1 MAAIINTN
9 IQSMNAQ
16 RNLSKSQSTLS
27 TSMQRLS
34 SGLRINSAKDDAA
47 GLAISERMTTQT
59 RGLTVAA
66 RNANDGIS
74 LAQTAEGALGSL
86 TANLQRIRELAVQAR
101 NATNS
106 AEDRAALNQE
116 VQQLKEEIDRVARDT
131 SFNGTKLLDGSF
143 TNMAFQV
150 GANQGQTIDITN
162 IVNAN
167 TEALGKWNSVA
178 VPAKLEGA
186 TVAGLQTPVVVPSTT
201 TFDLG
206 APADPAGYGAF
217 TIALNGG
224 AANGG
229 ADVSITTVAFDT
241 DNATTQAKLA
251 AEIQTKLNAE
261 APFSASAAT
270 EATVSIQNG
279 KLVIES
285 PVTNNVS
292 LGVTQAAA
300 NPSISTANYSLA
312 AAKNVANGGLTAAA
326 VTING
331 QTFNLAA
338 QEKASDRV
346 NDLVEKINNASYAA
360 PNSKVQASIVNGGL
374 VLTSADGNIA
384 VGAVGTDTAPDV
396 LKATGL
402 TVGSTIEGNGDF
414 IQGARSF
421 ESAQTDVKGFEK
433 LNVLDAEFADNAI
446 LAMDAA
452 LASVNSARATLGAV
466 QSRFQTTI
474 DNLNITNE
482 NLTASKSRIMDADF
496 AAETAALSAAQ
507 VLQQAGTA
515 MVAQANQVPQTV
527 LQLLQG

>member
-74 LAQTAEGALGSL
+74 MAQTAEGALGSL
-86 TANLQRIRELAVQAR
+86 TSNLQRIRELAVQAR

-106 AEDRAALNQE
+106 AEDRAALNEE
-116 VQQLKEEIDRVARDT
+116 VQQLKEEINRVARDT

-150 GANQGQTIDITN
+150 GANQGQTIDITS

-167 TEALGKWNSVA
+167 SNALGNWNSVNTPSTVLA
-178 VPAKLEGA
+178 PIPTGATAAAAPVPGSSTVAPVATASDNGTMATATWNGITATDTVGADPTTREANAIAALGAAITGSATLPAGVTVAVNAAGAVTFSNTGVAAASFNIGTPPVAVTVPAQTTPLVGEFVAASLTVNGVTVSVPAASNA
-186 TVAGLQTPVVVPSTT
+186 TQRISQLAQSINSAVG
-201 TFDLG
+201 
-206 APADPAGYGAF
+206 ADPAVLAKVVDGKLQVYSEKGEV
-217 TIALNGG
+217 TIAIGTPTDATEFKAQTGLAAGTTG
-224 AANGG
+224 AAGF
-229 ADVSITTVAFDT
+229 ADT
-241 DNATTQAKLA
+241 DIT
-251 AEIQTKLNAE
+251 
-261 APFSASAAT
+261 F
-270 EATVSIQNG
+270 
-279 KLVIES
+279 
-285 PVTNNVS
+285 
-292 LGVTQAAA
+292 
-300 NPSISTANYSLA
+300 TAL
-312 AAKNVANGGLTAAA
+312 
-326 VTING
+326 
-331 QTFNLAA
+331 
-338 QEKASDRV
+338 
-346 NDLVEKINNASYAA
+346 
-360 PNSKVQASIVNGGL
+360 
-374 VLTSADGNIA
+374 
-384 VGAVGTDTAPDV
+384 
-396 LKATGL
+396 
-402 TVGSTIEGNGDF
+402 IEGK
-414 IQGARSF
+414 A
-421 ESAQTDVKGFEK
+421 ETGFDA
-433 LNVLDAEFADNAI
+433 LSVLDEYTADNAI
-446 LAMDAA
+446 LAMDGA
-452 LASVNSARATLGAV
+452 LAAVNSARATLGAV

>member
-186 TVAGLQTPVVVPSTT
+186 TIKGLDTPVTVPGETVL
-201 TFDLG
+201 DLA
-206 APADPAGYGAF
+206 APAGTGPYTYAGFNLSVNGG
-217 TIALNGG
+217 TTSIAVTAVSEANAAAAKTKLAENIQTTLNGQAPFNTP
-224 AANGG
+224 AANN
-229 ADVSITTVAFDT
+229 AKVSI
-241 DNATTQAKLA
+241 NAD
-251 AEIQTKLNAE
+251 
-261 APFSASAAT
+261 
-270 EATVSIQNG
+270 G
-279 KLVIES
+279 KLVIQS
-285 PVTNNVS
+285 PVPNNVA
-292 LGVTQAAA
+292 LTGVAPLPAG
-300 NPSISTANYSLA
+300 NLSVS
-312 AAKNVANGGLTAAA
+312 AAKNVATGGVGAGA
-326 VTING
+326 VVING
-331 QTFNLAA
+331 QTIDLPAR
-338 QEKASDRV
+338 EKASDRV
-346 NDLVEKINNASYAA
+346 NDLVEKINNATYTA
-360 PNSKVQASIVNGGL
+360 PNSTVKASIVNGGL

-384 VGAVGTDTAPDV
+384 VGASAPGTPADV

-402 TVGSTIEGNGDF
+402 TVGSTIEGNNDF
-414 IQGARSF
+414 IEGTRSF

>member
-106 AEDRAALNQE
+106 AEDRAALDEE
-116 VQQLKEEIDRVARDT
+116 VQQLKAEINRVARDT

-150 GANQGQTIDITN
+150 GANQGQTIDIAS

-167 TEALGKWNSVA
+167 AEALGQWDSVA

-186 TVAGLQTPVVVPSTT
+186 AVVGLKTPVVVPSKTT
-201 TFDLG
+201 LDLA
-206 APADPAGYGAF
+206 APDAMNGYGAF
-217 TIALNGG
+217 TIAVDG
-224 AANGG
+224 AAPVNITATPFG
-229 ADVSITTVAFDT
+229 ADDA
-241 DNATTQAKLA
+241 ATRDALA
-251 AEIQTKLNAE
+251 AKIETALNNE
-261 APFSASAAT
+261 VPFNASASNN
-270 EATVSIQNG
+270 ATVSIVNG

-292 LGVTQAAA
+292 LGVTAAA
-300 NPSISTANYSLA
+300 SAPSLTAGNYSIPT
-312 AAKNVANGGLTAAA
+312 AKNVAEGGVAAGA

-331 QTFNLAA
+331 QVFNLGA

-346 NDLVEKINNASYAA
+346 NDLVDQINNATYVA
-360 PNSKVQASIVNGGL
+360 PNTAVKASIVNGGL

-384 VGAVGTDTAPDV
+384 VGTAGGNNAAAVLA
-396 LKATGL
+396 ATGL
-402 TVGSTIEGNGDF
+402 AVGSTIEGNADF
-414 IQGARSF
+414 IAGARSF

>member
-186 TVAGLQTPVVVPSTT
+186 TIEGSKAAVIVPKQTVLDIT
-201 TFDLG
+201 L
-206 APADPAGYGAF
+206 PANFQHGAF
-217 TIALNGG
+217 DISINGGTAITVPANAAASTAPEGKEALRLAVQTALNGAG
-224 AANGG
+224 TVFNPDKAV
-229 ADVSITTVAFDT
+229 VSINPD
-241 DNATTQAKLA
+241 
-251 AEIQTKLNAE
+251 
-261 APFSASAAT
+261 
-270 EATVSIQNG
+270 G

-285 PVTNNVS
+285 SLTTNTA
-292 LGVTQAAA
+292 LT
-300 NPSISTANYSLA
+300 ISGTTPPLPATATVQ
-312 AAKNVANGGLTAAA
+312 AAKNVASGGMPAAA

-331 QTFNLAA
+331 QTFNLSA

-346 NDLVEKINNASYAA
+346 NDLVEQINNATYSGG
-360 PNSKVQASIVNGGL
+360 NSTVKASIVNGGL
-374 VLTSADGNIA
+374 VLTSADGNITVAGAAPTA
-384 VGAVGTDTAPDV
+384 VEADLLA
-396 LKATGL
+396 ATGL
-402 TVGSTIEGNGDF
+402 KIGNTIEGDANFLKDS
-414 IQGARSF
+414 ARTF

>member
-27 TSMQRLS
+27 TAMQRLS

-106 AEDRAALNQE
+106 AEDRAALNEE
-116 VQQLKEEIDRVARDT
+116 VQQLKSEINRVARDT

-150 GANQGQTIDITN
+150 GANQGQTIDISS

-167 TEALGKWNSVA
+167 AEALGQWDSVA
-178 VPAKLEGA
+178 VPAKLQGA
-186 TVAGLQTPVVVPSTT
+186 TVAGLKTPVVVPSQTT
-201 TFDLG
+201 LDLT
-206 APADPAGYGAF
+206 APDVTNGYGAF
-217 TIALNGG
+217 TIAVNGAAPVNITATAFGASDAATRDALATKIQTALNGQ
-224 AANGG
+224 APFNASASDN
-229 ADVSITTVAFDT
+229 AKVSIA
-241 DNATTQAKLA
+241 
-251 AEIQTKLNAE
+251 
-261 APFSASAAT
+261 
-270 EATVSIQNG
+270 NG

-292 LGVTQAAA
+292 LAVTAAA
-300 NPSISTANYSLA
+300 TEPSLAAGNYSLA
-312 AAKNVANGGLTAAA
+312 AAKNVAEGGVAAGA

-331 QTFNLAA
+331 QTFNLSA

-346 NDLVEKINNASYAA
+346 NDLVEQINNATYVA
-360 PNSKVQASIVNGGL
+360 PNTAVKASIVNGGL

-384 VGAVGTDTAPDV
+384 IATAGGNTAADV
-396 LKATGL
+396 LAATGL
-402 TVGSTIEGNGDF
+402 TVGSTIEGNADF
-414 IQGARSF
+414 IAGSRTF

-496 AAETAALSAAQ
+496 AAETAALSASQ

-515 MVAQANQVPQTV
+515 MVAQANQVPQSV
-527 LQLLQG
+527 LQLLKG

>member
-167 TEALGKWNSVA
+167 SEALGKWNSVA
-178 VPAKLEGA
+178 VPAKLEGVTIKGLDTPVTVPGETILSLAPPTSPATNYEYATFDIDVNGA
-186 TVAGLQTPVVVPSTT
+186 TV
-201 TFDLG
+201 
-206 APADPAGYGAF
+206 
-217 TIALNGG
+217 
-224 AANGG
+224 
-229 ADVSITTVAFDT
+229 TVAAVAETNAADAQAQLAENIETALKTVAPFDT
-241 DNATTQAKLA
+241 A
-251 AEIQTKLNAE
+251 A
-261 APFSASAAT
+261 P
-270 EATVSIQNG
+270 TVSINADG
-279 KLVIES
+279 KLVIQS
-285 PVTNNVS
+285 PVPNNVA
-292 LGVTQAAA
+292 LTGVAPLPAG
-300 NPSISTANYSLA
+300 NLSVS
-312 AAKNVANGGLTAAA
+312 AAKNVATGGVGAGA
-326 VTING
+326 VVING
-331 QTFNLAA
+331 QTIDLPAR
-338 QEKASDRV
+338 EKASDRV
-346 NDLVEKINNASYAA
+346 NDLVEKINNATYVA
-360 PNSKVQASIVNGGL
+360 PNSTVKASIVNGGL

-384 VGAVGTDTAPDV
+384 VGASTPGTPADV
-396 LKATGL
+396 FKATGL
-402 TVGSTIEGNGDF
+402 TVGSTIEGNNDF
-414 IQGARSF
+414 IEGTRSF

>member
-74 LAQTAEGALGSL
+74 LAQTAEGALGSI
-86 TANLQRIRELAVQAR
+86 TSNLQRIRELAVQAR

-167 TEALGKWNSVA
+167 TEALGQWNSVA
-178 VPAKLEGA
+178 VPAKLQGA

-206 APADPAGYGAF
+206 VPANPAGYGAF

-224 AANGG
+224 VANGG
-229 ADVSITTVAFDT
+229 ADVTIDAVAFDN
-241 DNATTQAKLA
+241 DNETTQANLA
-251 AEIQTKLNAE
+251 TEIQTKLNLV
-261 APFSASAAT
+261 APFSASAT

-292 LGVTQAAA
+292 LGVTQAIT

-414 IQGARSF
+414 IPGARSF

>member
-74 LAQTAEGALGSL
+74 LAQAAEGALGSL

-186 TVAGLQTPVVVPSTT
+186 TIEGSKAAVIVPKQTVLDITLPVN
-201 TFDLG
+201 FQH
-206 APADPAGYGAF
+206 GAF
-217 TIALNGG
+217 DISINGGTAINVAANPTTATTVDEGREALRLAVQTALNGAG
-224 AANGG
+224 TVFNPDKAV
-229 ADVSITTVAFDT
+229 VSI
-241 DNATTQAKLA
+241 NAD
-251 AEIQTKLNAE
+251 
-261 APFSASAAT
+261 
-270 EATVSIQNG
+270 G

-285 PVTNNVS
+285 SLTTNTA
-292 LGVTQAAA
+292 LT
-300 NPSISTANYSLA
+300 ISGTTPPLPATATVQ
-312 AAKNVANGGLTAAA
+312 AAKNVASGGMPAAA

-331 QTFNLAA
+331 QTFNLSA

-346 NDLVEKINNASYAA
+346 NDLVEQINNATYSGG
-360 PNSKVQASIVNGGL
+360 NSTVKASIVNGGL
-374 VLTSADGNIA
+374 VLTSADGNITVAGAAPTA
-384 VGAVGTDTAPDV
+384 VEADLLA
-396 LKATGL
+396 ATGL
-402 TVGSTIEGNGDF
+402 KIGNTFEGDANFLKDS
-414 IQGARSF
+414 ARTF

>member
-86 TANLQRIRELAVQAR
+86 TANLQRIRELAVQSR

-106 AEDRAALNQE
+106 TEDRAALNEE
-116 VQQLKEEIDRVARDT
+116 VQQLKDEINRVARDT

-150 GANQGQTIDITN
+150 GANQGQTIDITS

-167 TEALGKWNSVA
+167 SDALGSWNSLDIQAVVTSKTAVQPKTVVPTTQAMTAFTPNTTDGPQSWVIEGITVASNTVAMPGTPGLTALQIDQNLAANADALREKGVVVTGSVAGNNLVLKKIDGTTLTQTNTDMGLTLGAA
-178 VPAKLEGA
+178 VPG
-186 TVAGLQTPVVVPSTT
+186 TP
-201 TFDLG
+201 
-206 APADPAGYGAF
+206 AYPAMTF
-217 TIALNGG
+217 TIAAGTGTAQTIN
-224 AANGG
+224 
-229 ADVSITTVAFDT
+229 VA
-241 DNATTQAKLA
+241 ATTSAKEFGEKVL
-251 AEIQTKLNAE
+251 E
-261 APFSASAAT
+261 AINASAPL
-270 EATVSIQNG
+270 QG
-279 KLVIES
+279 
-285 PVTNNVS
+285 
-292 LGVTQAAA
+292 
-300 NPSISTANYSLA
+300 
-312 AAKNVANGGLTAAA
+312 
-326 VTING
+326 
-331 QTFNLAA
+331 
-338 QEKASDRV
+338 
-346 NDLVEKINNASYAA
+346 
-360 PNSKVQASIVNGGL
+360 KVQASFAGGK
-374 VLTSADGNIA
+374 LTLTGINEDIT
-384 VGAVGTDTAPDV
+384 VGGTDIEKLGMDAGITKFRPGTAE
-396 LKATGL
+396 TGFEQL
-402 TVGSTIEGNGDF
+402 TVET
-414 IQGARSF
+414 
-421 ESAQTDVKGFEK
+421 
-433 LNVLDAEFADNAI
+433 AEDSDNAI

-452 LASVNSARATLGAV
+452 LAAVNSARATLGAV

>member
-74 LAQTAEGALGSL
+74 MAQTAEGALGSL
-86 TANLQRIRELAVQAR
+86 TSNLQRIRELAVQAR

-106 AEDRAALNQE
+106 AEDRAALNEE
-116 VQQLKEEIDRVARDT
+116 VQQLKEEINRVARDT

-150 GANQGQTIDITN
+150 GANQGQTIDITS

-167 TEALGKWNSVA
+167 SNALGSWSSVNTPSTVLAPVPTGTTAGAPVPGSIAVGPLASAVDSAGTATATWNGITATDVTGADSTAREANAIAGLGAAISGSTTLPAGVTVA
-178 VPAKLEGA
+178 VDTAGAVTFSNTSATAATFNIGSPAVSVTVPAQTTPQGGDFVAASLTVNGA
-186 TVAGLQTPVVVPSTT
+186 TVSVPVASNATQRISQLAQSINSAV
-201 TFDLG
+201 G
-206 APADPAGYGAF
+206 ADPAVLAKVVDGKLQVYSEKGEV
-217 TIALNGG
+217 TIAIGTPTDAAEFKAQTGLAAGTTG
-224 AANGG
+224 AAGF
-229 ADVSITTVAFDT
+229 ADT
-241 DNATTQAKLA
+241 DIT
-251 AEIQTKLNAE
+251 
-261 APFSASAAT
+261 F
-270 EATVSIQNG
+270 
-279 KLVIES
+279 
-285 PVTNNVS
+285 
-292 LGVTQAAA
+292 
-300 NPSISTANYSLA
+300 TAL
-312 AAKNVANGGLTAAA
+312 
-326 VTING
+326 
-331 QTFNLAA
+331 
-338 QEKASDRV
+338 
-346 NDLVEKINNASYAA
+346 
-360 PNSKVQASIVNGGL
+360 
-374 VLTSADGNIA
+374 
-384 VGAVGTDTAPDV
+384 
-396 LKATGL
+396 
-402 TVGSTIEGNGDF
+402 IEGK
-414 IQGARSF
+414 A
-421 ESAQTDVKGFEK
+421 ETGFDA
-433 LNVLDAEFADNAI
+433 LSVLDEYTADNAI
-446 LAMDAA
+446 LAMDGA
-452 LASVNSARATLGAV
+452 LAAVNSARATLGAV

>member
-186 TVAGLQTPVVVPSTT
+186 TIEGSKAAVIVPKQTVLDIT
-201 TFDLG
+201 L
-206 APADPAGYGAF
+206 PANFQHGAF
-217 TIALNGG
+217 DISINGGTAITVPANPATSTAPEGKEALRLAVQTALNGAG
-224 AANGG
+224 TVFDPDKAV
-229 ADVSITTVAFDT
+229 VSINPD
-241 DNATTQAKLA
+241 
-251 AEIQTKLNAE
+251 
-261 APFSASAAT
+261 
-270 EATVSIQNG
+270 G

-285 PVTNNVS
+285 SLTTNTA
-292 LGVTQAAA
+292 LT
-300 NPSISTANYSLA
+300 ISGTTPPLPATATVQ
-312 AAKNVANGGLTAAA
+312 AAKNVASGGMPAAA

-331 QTFNLAA
+331 QTFNLSA

-346 NDLVEKINNASYAA
+346 NDLVEQINNATYSGG
-360 PNSKVQASIVNGGL
+360 NSTVKASIVNGGL
-374 VLTSADGNIA
+374 VLTSADGNITVAGAAPTA
-384 VGAVGTDTAPDV
+384 VEADLLA
-396 LKATGL
+396 ATGL
-402 TVGSTIEGNGDF
+402 KIGNTIEGDANFLKDS
-414 IQGARSF
+414 ARTF

>member
-27 TSMQRLS
+27 TAMQRLS

-74 LAQTAEGALGSL
+74 LAQTAEGALGSI
-86 TANLQRIRELAVQAR
+86 TSNLQRIRELAVQSR
-101 NATNS
+101 NATNN
-106 AEDRAALNQE
+106 AEDRAALDEE
-116 VQQLKEEIDRVARDT
+116 VQQLKAEINRISRDT
-131 SFNGTKLLDGSF
+131 TFNGTKLLDGSF

-167 TEALGKWNSVA
+167 SNALGNWSSVNTPSSVVA
-178 VPAKLEGA
+178 GTPAGSTGLTAPGFAFKSLKIDTTASTTLSLAINGGTATNVTLAAGDNAAAIKTKLEAA
-186 TVAGLQTPVVVPSTT
+186 TGW
-201 TFDLG
+201 
-206 APADPAGYGAF
+206 PAGVTVEF
-217 TIALNGG
+217 TGTAPNYTATLTNTGTTAASITLGGG
-224 AANGG
+224 AALSVPAQVTGDGFLPYSLEVNGAQVSVAAASTPEQRTNQLAQAINSLTG
-229 ADVSITTVAFDT
+229 ASPEVM
-241 DNATTQAKLA
+241 AKVVDG
-251 AEIQTKLNAE
+251 KLKVYSEKGEVNIKAI
-261 APFSASAAT
+261 APFTAT
-270 EATVSIQNG
+270 DLKEQTG
-279 KLVIES
+279 
-285 PVTNNVS
+285 
-292 LGVTQAAA
+292 
-300 NPSISTANYSLA
+300 LA
-312 AAKNVANGGLTAAA
+312 VVDTGNLTA
-326 VTING
+326 
-331 QTFNLAA
+331 F
-338 QEKASDRV
+338 
-346 NDLVEKINNASYAA
+346 
-360 PNSKVQASIVNGGL
+360 
-374 VLTSADGNIA
+374 ADPSVVATALIA
-384 VGAVGTDTAPDV
+384 GKT
-396 LKATGL
+396 
-402 TVGSTIEGNGDF
+402 
-414 IQGARSF
+414 
-421 ESAQTDVKGFEK
+421 ESGFDSMS
-433 LNVLDAEFADNAI
+433 VLDEYKADNAI

-515 MVAQANQVPQTV
+515 MVAQANQVPQSV
-527 LQLLQG
+527 LQLLKG

>member
-186 TVAGLQTPVVVPSTT
+186 TIEGLDTPVTVPGETILSLAAPTAPVAPAT
-201 TFDLG
+201 DYEYATFDIDVNG
-206 APADPAGYGAF
+206 A
-217 TIALNGG
+217 T
-224 AANGG
+224 
-229 ADVSITTVAFDT
+229 VTVAAVAETDAATAKTKLAENIETALKTVAPFDT
-241 DNATTQAKLA
+241 A
-251 AEIQTKLNAE
+251 A
-261 APFSASAAT
+261 P
-270 EATVSIQNG
+270 TVSINADG
-279 KLVIES
+279 KLVIQS
-285 PVTNNVS
+285 PVPNNVA
-292 LGVTQAAA
+292 LTGVAPLPAG
-300 NPSISTANYSLA
+300 NLSVS
-312 AAKNVANGGLTAAA
+312 AAKNVATGGVGAGA
-326 VTING
+326 VVING
-331 QTFNLAA
+331 QTIDLPAR
-338 QEKASDRV
+338 EKASDRV
-346 NDLVEKINNASYAA
+346 NDLVEKINNATYVA
-360 PNSKVQASIVNGGL
+360 PNSTVKASIVNGGL

-384 VGAVGTDTAPDV
+384 VGASTPGTPADV

-402 TVGSTIEGNGDF
+402 TVGSTIEGNNDF
-414 IQGARSF
+414 IEGTRSF

>member
-74 LAQTAEGALGSL
+74 MAQTAEGALGSL
-86 TANLQRIRELAVQAR
+86 TSNLQRIRELAVQAR

-106 AEDRAALNQE
+106 AEDRAALNEE
-116 VQQLKEEIDRVARDT
+116 VQQLKEEINRVARDT

-150 GANQGQTIDITN
+150 GANQGQTIDITS

-167 TEALGKWNSVA
+167 SNALGSWSSVNTPSTVLAPVPTGAPAGVDGSVVSAPVATTSDNGTTGTATWNGISATDTTGGTATARQTNAMAGLAAAISGSTTLPADVSVA
-178 VPAKLEGA
+178 VDAAGVVTFSNTGVAAASFSIGTPPVSVTVPGQTQGGEFLATSLTVNGA
-186 TVAGLQTPVVVPSTT
+186 NVNVPVAS
-201 TFDLG
+201 
-206 APADPAGYGAF
+206 
-217 TIALNGG
+217 
-224 AANGG
+224 
-229 ADVSITTVAFDT
+229 
-241 DNATTQAKLA
+241 NATQRISQLAQA
-251 AEIQTKLNAE
+251 
-261 APFSASAAT
+261 
-270 EATVSIQNG
+270 
-279 KLVIES
+279 
-285 PVTNNVS
+285 
-292 LGVTQAAA
+292 
-300 NPSISTANYSLA
+300 
-312 AAKNVANGGLTAAA
+312 
-326 VTING
+326 IN
-331 QTFNLAA
+331 
-338 QEKASDRV
+338 S
-346 NDLVEKINNASYAA
+346 
-360 PNSKVQASIVNGGL
+360 
-374 VLTSADGNIA
+374 A
-384 VGAVGTDTAPDV
+384 VGANPAVQAKVVDGQLKVYSQEGEVTIAIGTPTDPDEF
-396 LKATGL
+396 KAQTGL
-402 TVGSTIEGNGDF
+402 AAGTSGAAGFADTDITFTALIVGKPET
-414 IQGARSF
+414 
-421 ESAQTDVKGFEK
+421 GFDA
-433 LNVLDAEFADNAI
+433 LSVLDEYTADNAI
-446 LAMDAA
+446 LAMDGA
-452 LASVNSARATLGAV
+452 LAAVNSARATLGAV

>member
-186 TVAGLQTPVVVPSTT
+186 TIEGLDTPVTVPGETVLNLAT
-201 TFDLG
+201 PGDTGGG
-206 APADPAGYGAF
+206 APF
-217 TIALNGG
+217 TYATFNLSVNGSTPG
-224 AANGG
+224 TAV
-229 ADVSITTVAFDT
+229 ADVT
-241 DNATTQAKLA
+241 DGTDAQDAKTKLA
-251 AEIQTKLNAE
+251 ANIQAALNAQ
-261 APFSASAAT
+261 APFNTSAASN
-270 EATVSIQNG
+270 AKVSINADG
-279 KLVIES
+279 KLVIQS
-285 PVTNNVS
+285 PVANNVA
-292 LGVTQAAA
+292 LTGVAPLPAG
-300 NPSISTANYSLA
+300 NLSVP
-312 AAKNVANGGLTAAA
+312 AAKNVATGGVEAGA
-326 VTING
+326 VVING
-331 QTFNLAA
+331 QTIDLPAR
-338 QEKASDRV
+338 EKASDRV
-346 NDLVEKINNASYAA
+346 NDLVEKINNATYVA
-360 PNSKVQASIVNGGL
+360 PNSTVKASIVNGGL

-384 VGAVGTDTAPDV
+384 VGASAPGTPADV

-402 TVGSTIEGNGDF
+402 TVGSTIEGNNDF
-414 IQGARSF
+414 IEGTRSF

>member
-74 LAQTAEGALGSL
+74 MAQTAEGALGSI
-86 TANLQRIRELAVQAR
+86 TSNLQRIRELAVQSR

-106 AEDRAALNQE
+106 AEDRAALNEE

-131 SFNGTKLLDGSF
+131 SFNSTKLLDGSF

-150 GANQGQTIDITN
+150 GANQGQTIDVTS

-167 TEALGKWNSVA
+167 SNALGNWTSVNTPSSAIAASPTGYTTA
-178 VPAKLEGA
+178 VTTAGTLVSAFVAADTGTALTGASITIGTQTYTSTAGA
-186 TVAGLQTPVVVPSTT
+186 TKADRLNDLKTQIETAHTGASVS
-201 TFDLG
+201 FDASDNLV
-206 APADPAGYGAF
+206 F
-217 TIALNGG
+217 TN
-224 AANGG
+224 
-229 ADVSITTVAFDT
+229 T
-241 DNATTQAKLA
+241 
-251 AEIQTKLNAE
+251 
-261 APFSASAAT
+261 
-270 EATVSIQNG
+270 
-279 KLVIES
+279 
-285 PVTNNVS
+285 
-292 LGVTQAAA
+292 
-300 NPSISTANYSLA
+300 
-312 AAKNVANGGLTAAA
+312 TAAA
-326 VTING
+326 
-331 QTFNLAA
+331 QTFT
-338 QEKASDRV
+338 
-346 NDLVEKINNASYAA
+346 I
-360 PNSKVQASIVNGGL
+360 GGL
-374 VLTSADGNIA
+374 A
-384 VGAVGTDTAPDV
+384 VSVP
-396 LKATGL
+396 
-402 TVGSTIEGNGDF
+402 
-414 IQGARSF
+414 
-421 ESAQTDVKGFEK
+421 AQTDVTGFVATSLNVNGAAVSVGVAATAEQRVNQLAQAINSATDANPAVMAKVVDGNLKVYSEKGEVTIAAVNPTDAANFK
-433 LNVLDAEFADNAI
+433 AQTGLADGNTLAGFGAGNTDIVATALVLGSAQDGFSNINVLDEYASDNAI
-446 LAMDAA
+446 KAMDAA

>member
-74 LAQTAEGALGSL
+74 MAQTAEGALGSI
-86 TANLQRIRELAVQAR
+86 TSNLQRIRELAVQSR

-150 GANQGQTIDITN
+150 GANQGQTIDITS

-167 TEALGKWNSVA
+167 SNALGSWKSVNTPSTVLA
-178 VPAKLEGA
+178 PVPAGAAAGVTQGTADATTAATVTGSDTATSATWGGLTGTTTLSTGGAQDTHDASAYVALQTAINSKLTADGVTGVTAVVGATGTVTFSSTNSTATTVTIGSETVTVPAQTTSTGGEFVEASLSVNGA
-186 TVAGLQTPVVVPSTT
+186 TVSVPVASNATQRISQLAQSINSAV
-201 TFDLG
+201 G
-206 APADPAGYGAF
+206 ADPAVLAKVVDGQLKVYSEKGEV
-217 TIALNGG
+217 TIAIGTPTD
-224 AANGG
+224 AAEFKAQTGLAAG
-229 ADVSITTVAFDT
+229 TTGTAGFADT
-241 DNATTQAKLA
+241 DITFTALIAGK
-251 AEIQTKLNAE
+251 AE
-261 APFSASAAT
+261 
-270 EATVSIQNG
+270 
-279 KLVIES
+279 
-285 PVTNNVS
+285 
-292 LGVTQAAA
+292 
-300 NPSISTANYSLA
+300 
-312 AAKNVANGGLTAAA
+312 
-326 VTING
+326 
-331 QTFNLAA
+331 
-338 QEKASDRV
+338 
-346 NDLVEKINNASYAA
+346 
-360 PNSKVQASIVNGGL
+360 
-374 VLTSADGNIA
+374 
-384 VGAVGTDTAPDV
+384 
-396 LKATGL
+396 TGFDAL
-402 TVGSTIEGNGDF
+402 S
-414 IQGARSF
+414 
-421 ESAQTDVKGFEK
+421 
-433 LNVLDAEFADNAI
+433 VLDEYTADNAI